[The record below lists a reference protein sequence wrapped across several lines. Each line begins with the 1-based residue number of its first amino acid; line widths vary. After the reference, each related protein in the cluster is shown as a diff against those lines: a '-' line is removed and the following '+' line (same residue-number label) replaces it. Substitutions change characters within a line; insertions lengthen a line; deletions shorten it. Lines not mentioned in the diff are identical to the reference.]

1 MTESQLYD
9 LNLYLRNN
17 SINEEDIID
26 CISFNYPSWLWCI
39 ILWRLLE
46 SKESWMNKNGSK
58 TIFNSEHG
66 PLVKY
71 NLISVKQVTITNCNT
86 NCETVYSR
94 KNWAREFVFFPLI
107 GACYTVCKNKI
118 QAVFIHLIMACYT
131 VCKILNPL
139 HGA

>member
-1 MTESQLYD
+1 MDRKPYLT
-9 LNLYLRNN
+9 LNMVLLSN
-17 SINEEDIID
+17 
-26 CISFNYPSWLWCI
+26 I
-39 ILWRLLE
+39 IL
-46 SKESWMNKNGSK
+46 
-58 TIFNSEHG
+58 
-66 PLVKY
+66 LV
-71 NLISVKQVTITNCNT
+71 LKQVTITNCNT

-139 HGA
+139 HGV